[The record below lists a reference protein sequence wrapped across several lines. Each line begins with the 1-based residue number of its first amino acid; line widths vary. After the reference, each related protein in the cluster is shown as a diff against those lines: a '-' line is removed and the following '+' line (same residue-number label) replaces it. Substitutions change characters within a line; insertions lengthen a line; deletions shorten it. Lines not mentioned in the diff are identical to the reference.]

1 MTHEQKPKSAEFP
14 DAVRS
19 RYSSAKE
26 GYGITLCPSRS
37 WEEQAKAMTR
47 MVLDGVCEQRGH
59 DFTAAYLAEHL
70 AEAEARGA
78 AEQRR
83 KDAAGA
89 EAWLG
94 VDHSGNGLFTEDR
107 HLAGIWEDDGFNVP
121 PLYTRPA
128 SVGHFTASFDWLV
141 EDMHKG
147 VADAP
152 PSARFD
158 MLFGDDEV
166 SISEARERLKAL
178 GIESLYITDD
188 WEAAL
193 EGNELSRADVD
204 ALPPLHED
212 ERKAGWNLASAWD
225 TEDGTIIRHYVRSLC
240 TLDQGAHNVAVLEA
254 RVKEL
259 EGAITALF
267 DGQACFENLGF
278 EDPPLR
284 VVVYDDEQIAAGK
297 DLIGVAVKGA
307 KIIAAALRDGGE

>member
-1 MTHEQKPKSAEFP
+1 MTHEQKPESVAFP

-26 GYGITLCPSRS
+26 RYGITLCPSRS

-78 AEQRR
+78 AEQRKRAAIEDEAESIRFADADEENTLKALMRRHGIDREEASDELNWWQERDKRFPLNKSEQRR
-83 KDAAGA
+83 KDAEGA
-89 EAWLG
+89 EPVGYRMGPLKSSPDNGPWLSTTWLIQAAPPPPMPG
-94 VDHSGNGLFTEDR
+94 VRIE
-107 HLAGIWEDDGFNVP
+107 

-128 SVGHFTASFDWLV
+128 
-141 EDMHKG
+141 
-147 VADAP
+147 
-152 PSARFD
+152 
-158 MLFGDDEV
+158 
-166 SISEARERLKAL
+166 
-178 GIESLYITDD
+178 
-188 WEAAL
+188 
-193 EGNELSRADVD
+193 
-204 ALPPLHED
+204 
-212 ERKAGWNLASAWD
+212 
-225 TEDGTIIRHYVRSLC
+225 
-240 TLDQGAHNVAVLEA
+240 NVAALEA
-254 RVKEL
+254 RVREL

-284 VVVYDDEQIAAGK
+284 VVVYDDEQVAAGK
-297 DLIGVAVKGA
+297 DPIGVAVKGA